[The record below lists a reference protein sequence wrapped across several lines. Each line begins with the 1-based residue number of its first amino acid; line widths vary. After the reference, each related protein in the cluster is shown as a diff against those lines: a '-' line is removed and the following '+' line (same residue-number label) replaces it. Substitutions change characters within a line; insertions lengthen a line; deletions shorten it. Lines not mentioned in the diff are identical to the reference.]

1 MPNSLDQ
8 VNPLSPSAQSPK
20 GSTRKPDLRAEIE
33 AALMAGILP
42 CTKLAALGIPPRERL
57 LGEWFLEG
65 DLGFIF
71 APRGLGKTWQAL
83 AMATAIAAGGKCGP
97 WEANGSRRVLYVDG
111 EMPCEALCERIKG
124 LGDDK
129 NLTVLN
135 HEALFHISGKVLNLA
150 DPVTQ
155 DVLTAQML
163 ANGVKVLF
171 LDNLSCLF
179 SGVKENDADA
189 WEAVLGWLL
198 TLRRHRIA
206 VVLIHHSG
214 RNKENMRG
222 TSRREDA
229 AFWVIRLDEIQG
241 EHREGARFLSRFTK
255 DRNSENE
262 QAALEWSITTTND
275 GKVEIETREASSVAV
290 FRQWIEDGL
299 TGAEDI
305 AKEMH
310 VSKGTVSKWA
320 KRAIEAGWLTKI
332 GKDYALV

>member
-1 MPNSLDQ
+1 LTYGKPLPIQAGDGPTNYERDEKKEGLSSLNSFNSS
-8 VNPLSPSAQSPK
+8 VVEAPK
-20 GSTRKPDLRAEIE
+20 LPDRQKKPDARAEIE
-33 AALMAGILP
+33 AALRAGILP

-97 WEANGSRRVLYVDG
+97 WEANGSRRVPYVDG
-111 EMPCEALCERIKG
+111 EMPCEALCERIEG
-124 LGDDK
+124 LGDDE

-206 VVLIHHSG
+206 VVLVHHSG

-229 AFWVIRLDEIQG
+229 AMETKRPFLWCL
-241 EHREGARFLSRFTK
+241 RFLLVSPLLPPARGPPA
-255 DRNSENE
+255 R
-262 QAALEWSITTTND
+262 
-275 GKVEIETREASSVAV
+275 AV
-290 FRQWIEDGL
+290 IPDSPR
-299 TGAEDI
+299 
-305 AKEMH
+305 
-310 VSKGTVSKWA
+310 
-320 KRAIEAGWLTKI
+320 RP
-332 GKDYALV
+332 

>member
-1 MPNSLDQ
+1 MRS
-8 VNPLSPSAQSPK
+8 V
-20 GSTRKPDLRAEIE
+20 
-33 AALMAGILP
+33 
-42 CTKLAALGIPPRERL
+42 
-57 LGEWFLEG
+57 
-65 DLGFIF
+65 
-71 APRGLGKTWQAL
+71 
-83 AMATAIAAGGKCGP
+83 
-97 WEANGSRRVLYVDG
+97 EANGSRRVLYVDG

-124 LGDDK
+124 LGDDE
-129 NLTVLN
+129 NLAVLN

-155 DVLTAQML
+155 DVLTARML

-206 VVLIHHSG
+206 VVLVHHSG

-275 GKVEIETREASSVAV
+275 GNVKIETREASNM
-290 FRQWIEDGL
+290 GL
-299 TGAEDI
+299 PPMGRGRSD
-305 AKEMH
+305 
-310 VSKGTVSKWA
+310 
-320 KRAIEAGWLTKI
+320 
-332 GKDYALV
+332 